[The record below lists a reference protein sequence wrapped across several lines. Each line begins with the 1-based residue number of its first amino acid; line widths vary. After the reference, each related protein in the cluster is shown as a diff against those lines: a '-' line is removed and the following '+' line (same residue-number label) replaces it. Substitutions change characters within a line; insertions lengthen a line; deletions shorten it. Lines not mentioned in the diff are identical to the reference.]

1 MNLRRLKYFVR
12 IVDVGSL
19 TQASEVLHIAQ
30 PALSQ
35 QLATLESEFGQQLL
49 LRTQKGVE
57 ATAAGRVLYAHAQTI
72 LRQFE
77 QAREDVQ
84 NAGLQLAGQVSVG
97 LATGTAASALALPL
111 LREVHER
118 HPGIVLRI
126 SENLGTAFCDV
137 VRCGHMDMA
146 VFYSADRAMQG
157 LSFEPILNEEMFVV
171 APASLLDGR
180 DEVALVD
187 LQTVDL
193 LLPRPG
199 NPLRKRLDQA
209 FASARVV
216 PRVVTEVESS
226 TMLSAAVGSG
236 LGATILPASAARG
249 VAAEA
254 RARLLRIVSPCI
266 EMPLALCG
274 SDHLPMSESAQAVK
288 AILLEMAHGLPVA
301 PLRETRLAAEP
312 VGV

>member
-1 MNLRRLKYFVR
+1 M
-12 IVDVGSL
+12 GSL

-77 QAREDVQ
+77 QAREDVR

-111 LREVHER
+111 LREVHRR

-137 VRCGHMDMA
+137 VRCGRMDMA
-146 VFYSADRAMQG
+146 VFYSAERAMQG
-157 LSFEPILNEEMFVV
+157 LSFEPILDEEMFVV
-171 APASLLDGR
+171 APANLLDGR

-301 PLRETRLAAEP
+301 PLREERLAAEP
-312 VGV
+312 VGA